1 MYAWEEALHVVI
13 YGERLNLRNFWSG
26 SWLSVW
32 EIKDKQLSGTIK
44 VRAPCRLSACFSAP
58 LSLTFS
64 HDQLRAH
71 YFEEGNVQMQ
81 TTKTLPATSLPPT
94 EDETTAAVAV
104 VDAIQQAEATV
115 QVSVL

>member
-1 MYAWEEALHVVI
+1 VYAWEGALHVVI

-44 VRAPCRLSACFSAP
+44 VRAPSFAACFSAP

-71 YFEEGNVQMQ
+71 YFEKGNVQMQ
-81 TTKTLPATSLPPT
+81 TTKTLPPTSLPPT
-94 EDETTAAVAV
+94 DDETTAAVAV

-115 QVSVL
+115 QVSGL

>member
-1 MYAWEEALHVVI
+1 VAVGVGDQGQAALGHHQ
-13 YGERLNLRNFWSG
+13 GTRT
-26 SWLSVW
+26 LSF
-32 EIKDKQLSGTIK
+32 
-44 VRAPCRLSACFSAP
+44 AACFSAP

-71 YFEEGNVQMQ
+71 YFEKGNVQMQ
-81 TTKTLPATSLPPT
+81 TTKTLPPTSLPPT
-94 EDETTAAVAV
+94 DDETTATVAV